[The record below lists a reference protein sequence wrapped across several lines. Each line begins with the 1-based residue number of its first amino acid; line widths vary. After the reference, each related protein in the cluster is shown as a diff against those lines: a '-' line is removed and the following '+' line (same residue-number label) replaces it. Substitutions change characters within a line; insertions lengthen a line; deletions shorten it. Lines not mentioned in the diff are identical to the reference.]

1 VRVLVLLILVAAAV
15 GIVARVRYAAKQ
27 QRETV
32 LARLS
37 SETASTAPLSPTE
50 ELFRSEGI
58 PVPDEL
64 RRGLV
69 GGLPGGGLSPAPSAP
84 PVPRPSVPHLASSA
98 PAPASA
104 AVVADRR
111 LDLTELLAGMEP
123 PAGLVPFVDPART
136 TQEVVTLTG
145 DGDSALRDRLPGLV
159 GAELERLG
167 WDVSWIDGATALA
180 RRGDASAVV
189 RIYDR
194 AADLTGPNGAPL
206 HPDLPPDRVVVTLT
220 AG

>member
-1 VRVLVLLILVAAAV
+1 
-15 GIVARVRYAAKQ
+15 
-27 QRETV
+27 
-32 LARLS
+32 
-37 SETASTAPLSPTE
+37 
-50 ELFRSEGI
+50 
-58 PVPDEL
+58 
-64 RRGLV
+64 
-69 GGLPGGGLSPAPSAP
+69 
-84 PVPRPSVPHLASSA
+84 VPHLASSA

>member
-1 VRVLVLLILVAAAV
+1 VNVLVLLILVAAAV
-15 GIVARVRYAAKQ
+15 GIVARVRYTAKQ

-37 SETASTAPLSPTE
+37 SETAAAAPLSPTE

-69 GGLPGGGLSPAPSAP
+69 GGLAGGALSPTPPAP
-84 PVPRPSVPHLASSA
+84 PVPPPSVPHLASSGA
-98 PAPASA
+98 APASA

-111 LDLTELLAGMEP
+111 PDLTALLAGMEP
-123 PAGLVPFVDPART
+123 PAGLVPLVDPAT
-136 TQEVVTLTG
+136 TAHDVVTFTG
-145 DGDSALRDRLPGLV
+145 ARELRNDLPDLLGT
-159 GAELERLG
+159 ELERLG
-167 WDVSWIDGATALA
+167 WEVSWIDGATALA
-180 RRGDASAVV
+180 RRGEASAVV

-194 AADLTGPNGAPL
+194 AADLSGPDGTPL
-206 HPDLPPDRVVVTLT
+206 HPDLAADRVVVTLT